1 MSDASEGESEST
13 WARLTRRKVAQ
24 WGIVY
29 VAGAWGFLQGLE
41 YLSGT
46 YDWPRQIQ
54 QLVTLALLMGLPIVL
69 VLAWYHGD
77 RGHQRI
83 TVPELAILTL
93 FLLLGGG
100 AFWYYQH
107 ASVGGNDAAPTTAN
121 TTETPPS
128 SAVSDARPSVAVL
141 PFADLSQA
149 HDQEY
154 LGDGLAEEILNQ
166 LAQVPALRVVG
177 RTSSFSFK
185 GKNEDLRTIGGKL
198 GVAHLLEGSVRKD
211 GNQLRLTAQ
220 LVRADDGTQ
229 LWSKTYAREL
239 HDVFTLQDEIARDVA
254 QALSVKLDAV
264 TLNRAQGGTT
274 NIDAYDRYL
283 RWRQL
288 FLADELGAEHERQR
302 VQLAREAV
310 AFDPK
315 FVLAWDALA
324 ISLQELAGWVDG
336 AQAAQL
342 RAEVEQIRSRI
353 AQLAPDHWSVKRER
367 AYSLWHEGKRA
378 EAIAVAKEIKDSGPP
393 TFEHAYPY
401 ANLIFAAG
409 HLDETV
415 ALDEQLRAIEPLAR
429 FVSTGLQYDYTAA
442 RRYDEAEAEYRRS
455 LALEGGDFQ
464 PAGPPSC
471 ACWLTRMPTSRHY
484 ANCIANWCKALGTRY
499 PPFFRDLGAVLHD
512 RDAMLAILR
521 NAAADPA
528 NRGDQEILFLA
539 DALGDADLAAAKLR
553 NPWKAGRASRKAT
566 CLTSNYLHVVACS
579 LFRPSGPSRVQ
590 ETADRNGT
598 GRLLATNRQV
608 GRWLQARGRRR
619 FPVPVTGASA
629 ASAAR
634 LARVLA
640 ARRYR
645 ARMKDAPLYL
655 ATRN

>member
-1 MSDASEGESEST
+1 VTDANEGESEST
-13 WARLTRRKVAQ
+13 WARLTRRKVVQ

-29 VAGAWGFLQGLE
+29 VAGAWGFLQGLD

-54 QLVTLALLMGLPIVL
+54 QLVTLALLIGLPVVL

-77 RGHQRI
+77 RGQQRI
-83 TVPELAILTL
+83 TTPEFAILTL
-93 FLLLGGG
+93 LLLLGGG
-100 AFWYYQH
+100 AFWSYQRTNE
-107 ASVGGNDAAPTTAN
+107 GGNDAAPTTAS
-121 TTETPPS
+121 TSGPPAS

-149 HDQEY
+149 RDQEY

-166 LAQVPALRVVG
+166 LAQVPALRLVG

-211 GNQLRLTAQ
+211 GDQLRVTAQ
-220 LVRADDGTQ
+220 LVRADDGTH

-239 HDVFTLQDEIARDVA
+239 RDVFKLQDEIARDVA
-254 QALSVKLDAV
+254 QALSVTLDAV

-288 FLADELGAEHERQR
+288 FLSDTWDAEHDRQR

-324 ISLQELAGWVDG
+324 SSLQDLAGWVDD
-336 AQAAQL
+336 AQAERL
-342 RAEVEQIRSRI
+342 RAEAAQIRARI

-367 AYSLWHEGKRA
+367 AYSLWREGKRA
-378 EAIAVAKEIKDSGPP
+378 EAIAVAREIKDSGPL
-393 TFEHAYPY
+393 TNEHAFPY
-401 ANLIFAAG
+401 SNLIFAAG

-415 ALDEQLRAIEPLAR
+415 ALVEQLRAVEPLSM
-429 FVSTGLQYDYTAA
+429 FVSRDLQYDYIAA

-455 LALEGGDFQ
+455 LTLEGNHVQ
-464 PAGPPSC
+464 PAGV
-471 ACWLTRMPTSRHY
+471 AFERMLAHKD
-484 ANCIANWCKALGTRY
+484 ADLKALRELHRQQLQDYGDSV
-499 PPFFRDLGAVLHD
+499 PPYFRDLGAVLHD

-528 NRGDQEILFLA
+528 YRGDWELWSLA
-539 DALGDADLAAAKLR
+539 DALGEADLAATAMRESMEGRKGFKDGQMNYYNYYTLWIAPYSGLRGHPEFKKLLIETGLADYWR
-553 NPWKAGRASRKAT
+553 QSGKWGDGCKAVG
-566 CLTSNYLHVVACS
+566 
-579 LFRPSGPSRVQ
+579 
-590 ETADRNGT
+590 ADDF
-598 GRLLATNRQV
+598 QC
-608 GRWLQARGRRR
+608 Q
-619 FPVPVTGASA
+619 
-629 ASAAR
+629 
-634 LARVLA
+634 
-640 ARRYR
+640 
-645 ARMKDAPLYL
+645 
-655 ATRN
+655 